1 MTGRPVA
8 VNVVTGDLVY
18 DDETFLGSTPAGQ
31 GLITWTYDGAI
42 PASVQLLAVAARAY
56 VVRMAVPDGADVTNA
71 HLCITT
77 GGATLTSAMAALYNP
92 AKALIGVSG
101 DLAADWAFAGS
112 KTIALTAAS
121 EGSLTGLAAGDYLLA
136 FWASGSTL
144 PTFLRGTV
152 TGTANL
158 GVTGETSRF
167 ATADN
172 SLTTTPPDPLGD
184 LTAYNC
190 GFWAGLS

>member
-1 MTGRPVA
+1 MTARPIA

-18 DDETFLGSTPAGQ
+18 DEETFLGSTPAGQ
-31 GLITWTYDGAI
+31 GLITWTYDGA
-42 PASVQLLAVAARAY
+42 
-56 VVRMAVPDGADVTNA
+56 
-71 HLCITT
+71 
-77 GGATLTSAMAALYNP
+77 
-92 AKALIGVSG
+92 
-101 DLAADWAFAGS
+101 
-112 KTIALTAAS
+112 
-121 EGSLTGLAAGDYLLA
+121 
-136 FWASGSTL
+136 TL